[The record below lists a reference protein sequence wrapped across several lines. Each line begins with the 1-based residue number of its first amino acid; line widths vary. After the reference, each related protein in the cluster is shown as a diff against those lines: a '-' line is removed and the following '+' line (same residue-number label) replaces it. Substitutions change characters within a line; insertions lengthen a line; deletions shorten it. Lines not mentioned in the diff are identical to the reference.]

1 MRWLCL
7 GEGVSIEKRKSKQ
20 QFRGI
25 TLNVS
30 FFFLMSFYFLMT
42 FECLSDFKALYFV
55 WTTARKRIHYTLCGL
70 CINFINLG
78 KSTLVMIRTL
88 TKTQSNSCL
97 LCPVLSS
104 YFYMMGSKP
113 TFFLLYLKGILLKL
127 LVRRKRWAIN
137 IPQFLTAF
145 PFVYAFQSILNQR
158 DNKANLFQLSICLCR
173 DGCPAWYLQFT
184 VS

>member
-1 MRWLCL
+1 MYL
-7 GEGVSIEKRKSKQ
+7 
-20 QFRGI
+20 
-25 TLNVS
+25 
-30 FFFLMSFYFLMT
+30 FFFNVILFSHDFWMSFRLQGTVF
-42 FECLSDFKALYFV
+42 CVNNSK
-55 WTTARKRIHYTLCGL
+55 KKKTLHRQCGL
-70 CINFINLG
+70 CISFINLG
-78 KSTLVMIRTL
+78 KSTVLMIHTL
-88 TKTQSNSCL
+88 TKTQWNSCL

-104 YFYMMGSKP
+104 YFYMMGSKA
-113 TFFLLYLKGILLKL
+113 TFFSLYLKGILLKL

-173 DGCPAWYLQFT
+173 DGCPVWYLQFT